1 MSYDPP
7 YRRPPRQD
15 RWPNATPQEP
25 WPAYSGAETYR
36 EAAGYRGYREI
47 TGGYAGGGYQDG
59 GYQDG
64 GYQGGTYQ
72 DGGAGGDWN
81 GNGYDRDNGYDRSY
95 GYGGVAADY
104 GDAWDGGYGGYA
116 GGGYQ
121 DGGYQDGG
129 YQGGTY
135 QDGGAGGD
143 WNGNGYDRD
152 NGYDRSYGYGG
163 VAADYGDAWDGGYG
177 GYGQQGEPDGYAGVP
192 ERYAGTDLAEYLE
205 PTPTG
210 ALLIAP
216 DTLQGLPMRS
226 PGRDRNRPRGGLL
239 VGAVTGFLAA
249 AVAIGAATLA
259 AAFVRP
265 QASPVIAVGGALI
278 DRTPSAVKNFAVEH
292 FGENDKT
299 MLLGGMY
306 VAIALLA
313 MLIGC
318 LARRNA
324 AIGVG
329 GIAAFGL
336 LGAFV
341 AITRPEARPTDVVP
355 SVIGGLAGIAA
366 FAWLAWAA
374 SPTEPAALAAPV
386 RRAHAGGHR
395 RAW

>member
-1 MSYDPP
+1 MSYDPS
-7 YRRPPRQD
+7 YGTPPRQD

-36 EAAGYRGYREI
+36 QTAGHRRYRELPA
-47 TGGYAGGGYQDG
+47 GFEGGGYQDSA
-59 GYQDG
+59 YQD
-64 GYQGGTYQ
+64 T
-72 DGGAGGDWN
+72 GAG
-81 GNGYDRDNGYDRSY
+81 Y
-95 GYGGVAADY
+95 
-104 GDAWDGGYGGYA
+104 
-116 GGGYQ
+116 
-121 DGGYQDGG
+121 
-129 YQGGTY
+129 
-135 QDGGAGGD
+135 

-177 GYGQQGEPDGYAGVP
+177 GYGHPGDQDGYAGDADD
-192 ERYAGTDLAEYLE
+192 YAGEYLE
-205 PTPTG
+205 PAPTGG

-216 DTLQGLPMRS
+216 DTLEGLPVRS
-226 PGRDRNRPRGGLL
+226 RVRDRNQPRGGLL
-239 VGAVTGFLAA
+239 VGAVTGLLAA
-249 AVAIGAATLA
+249 AVAIGAAMLA

-299 MLLGGMY
+299 MLLAGMY
-306 VAIALLA
+306 VAIAVLA
-313 MLIGC
+313 MVIGC

-341 AITRPEARPTDVVP
+341 AITRPESQPTDVVP

-374 SPTEPAALAAPV
+374 SPIAPTALAAPV
-386 RRAHAGGHR
+386 RHARAGGHR

>member
-1 MSYDPP
+1 MPP
-7 YRRPPRQD
+7 PVSPGRP
-15 RWPNATPQEP
+15 
-25 WPAYSGAETYR
+25 YSGADTYR
-36 EAAGYRGYREI
+36 ETVGYRGYREVADGYQ
-47 TGGYAGGGYQDG
+47 GGDYQGGGYQG
-59 GYQDG
+59 AGYQGAGYQGAGYQGAGYQGAGYQDS
-64 GYQGGTYQ
+64 
-72 DGGAGGDWN
+72 GAGG
-81 GNGYDRDNGYDRSY
+81 Y
-95 GYGGVAADY
+95 
-104 GDAWDGGYGGYA
+104 
-116 GGGYQ
+116 
-121 DGGYQDGG
+121 
-129 YQGGTY
+129 
-135 QDGGAGGD
+135 

-177 GYGQQGEPDGYAGVP
+177 GYGPEDDQDGYAGAP
-192 ERYAGTDLAEYLE
+192 DHYAGTDLAEYLE
-205 PTPTG
+205 PAPTG

-216 DTLQGLPMRS
+216 DTLQGLPIRS
-226 PGRDRNRPRGGLL
+226 QGRDRNQPRGGLL
-239 VGAVTGFLAA
+239 VGAVTGLLAA

-265 QASPVIAVGGALI
+265 QASPVIAVGGAFI

-299 MLLGGMY
+299 MLLLGMY
-306 VAIALLA
+306 AAIAVLA
-313 MLIGC
+313 MVIGC

-336 LGAFV
+336 FGAFV
-341 AITRPEARPTDVVP
+341 AITRPEARPTDVIP

-374 SPTEPAALAAPV
+374 APTVTAAV
-386 RRAHAGGHR
+386 RHARAGGHR

>member
-1 MSYDPP
+1 MSYDPS
-7 YRRPPRQD
+7 YRRPPPQD

-36 EAAGYRGYREI
+36 EAAGYRGHREI
-47 TGGYAGGGYQDG
+47 AGGYAGGGYQNGGYQGGSYQGQGGSYQGTAYQDG

-64 GYQGGTYQ
+64 GYQDSGA
-72 DGGAGGDWN
+72 DGN
-81 GNGYDRDNGYDRSY
+81 
-95 GYGGVAADY
+95 
-104 GDAWDGGYGGYA
+104 
-116 GGGYQ
+116 
-121 DGGYQDGG
+121 
-129 YQGGTY
+129 
-135 QDGGAGGD
+135 

-177 GYGQQGEPDGYAGVP
+177 GYGQQDDQGGYAGATNH
-192 ERYAGTDLAEYLE
+192 YAGTDLAEYVE

-216 DTLQGLPMRS
+216 DTLQGLPFQS
-226 PGRDRNRPRGGLL
+226 PARERAARGGLL
-239 VGAVTGFLAA
+239 VGAVTGLLAA
-249 AVAIGAATLA
+249 AISIGAAMLA

-278 DRTPSAVKNFAVEH
+278 DRTPSAVKNFAVAH

-306 VAIALLA
+306 VAIAVLA
-313 MLIGC
+313 MVIGC

-341 AITRPEARPTDVVP
+341 AISRPEARPTDVVP

-374 SPTEPAALAAPV
+374 SPTEPKALAAPV
-386 RRAHAGGHR
+386 RHARAGGHR
-395 RAW
+395 RGW

>member
-1 MSYDPP
+1 MSYDPS

-25 WPAYSGAETYR
+25 WPAYTGAETYR
-36 EAAGYRGYREI
+36 ETVGHRGYREVDA
-47 TGGYAGGGYQDG
+47 GYQGAGYQGAGYQDS
-59 GYQDG
+59 
-64 GYQGGTYQ
+64 
-72 DGGAGGDWN
+72 GAGGYWD

-104 GDAWDGGYGGYA
+104 GDAWGGGYGYQDDQGGYA
-116 GGGYQ
+116 GAPVDFGG
-121 DGGYQDGG
+121 
-129 YQGGTY
+129 
-135 QDGGAGGD
+135 
-143 WNGNGYDRD
+143 
-152 NGYDRSYGYGG
+152 
-163 VAADYGDAWDGGYG
+163 
-177 GYGQQGEPDGYAGVP
+177 PDLG
-192 ERYAGTDLAEYLE
+192 EYLD

-216 DTLQGLPMRS
+216 DTLQGLPFQS
-226 PGRDRNRPRGGLL
+226 PERDRAPRGGLL
-239 VGAVTGFLAA
+239 VGAVTGLLAA
-249 AVAIGAATLA
+249 AVSIGAAMLA

-299 MLLGGMY
+299 MLLAGMY
-306 VAIALLA
+306 VGIAALA
-313 MLIGC
+313 MVIGC

-374 SPTEPAALAAPV
+374 SPVARTALAAPV
-386 RRAHAGGHR
+386 RRARAGGHSAGGHR

>member
-1 MSYDPP
+1 MSYDPS
-7 YRRPPRQD
+7 YRTPPRQD

-36 EAAGYRGYREI
+36 ETAGHRGYREL
-47 TGGYAGGGYQDG
+47 TSGYQDAGYQGAGYQGAGYQGAGYQGAGYQDG
-59 GYQDG
+59 GYQDN
-64 GYQGGTYQ
+64 
-72 DGGAGGDWN
+72 GAGG
-81 GNGYDRDNGYDRSY
+81 Y
-95 GYGGVAADY
+95 
-104 GDAWDGGYGGYA
+104 
-116 GGGYQ
+116 
-121 DGGYQDGG
+121 
-129 YQGGTY
+129 
-135 QDGGAGGD
+135 

-177 GYGQQGEPDGYAGVP
+177 GYGPQDDQDGYAGAP
-192 ERYAGTDLAEYLE
+192 DHYAGTDLAEYLE

-216 DTLQGLPMRS
+216 DTLQGIPFQS
-226 PGRDRNRPRGGLL
+226 PGRDRAPRGGLL
-239 VGAVTGFLAA
+239 VGAVTGLLAA
-249 AVAIGAATLA
+249 GVAIGAAMLA

-278 DRTPSAVKNFAVEH
+278 DRTPSAVKNFAVAH

-299 MLLGGMY
+299 MLLAGMY
-306 VAIALLA
+306 VAIAVLA
-313 MLIGC
+313 MVIGC

-341 AITRPEARPTDVVP
+341 AITRPEAQPTDVVP

-374 SPTEPAALAAPV
+374 SPVAPAALTLPV
-386 RRAHAGGHR
+386 RHAHAGGHR